1 MVPGLS
7 CRIHLCKF
15 NPCSANYSLGRYNL
29 VRCPVLPVD
38 MHLQQVPT
46 PDVLPAVAVDVLH
59 PLPPPDEPP
68 PDLVE
73 VVAPPLPPLP
83 PPAEPPPD
91 LVELPAAPAAE
102 PSLPV
107 RPPSPEPPPSAELLS
122 IGLPDVH
129 LDDLLELPDVPVLG
143 VLAGVKPAAPT
154 LPLELIDDV
163 EVIAPAVA
171 VRAVV
176 GTIEA
181 ARHKIRARML
191 ALAREIRKQRE
202 PVGYSAFV
210 LFALLKNSAVCM
222 WEGGVHVDLLDTFAP
237 WAKDSETK
245 SPPYAGIPCTLVA
258 TPGCMVE
265 CMPVSEKYPLRH
277 IGHFVAGCP
286 ILGSAVAGNACGFDD
301 FYAARGVATFATIA
315 DGDCAFDVMKLMLG
329 ESSTFESRTGLR
341 IELADYL
348 TDRADALWMHELM
361 VRLGEVD
368 ADDLKTSMSQEVQ
381 PEELDITTTTL
392 VAAPAFPAPAKEA
405 ADEAPSENTV
415 DEETFNALQWAS
427 RLSDYSSVLSL
438 IQSLPKEI
446 VREQVM
452 LYRNRDAE
460 TAVAAAT
467 KQKQKTRLNPKSRY
481 TVKMLVAARFHT
493 FCQSRGVVFQ
503 QRMPYGL
510 MKQFIEDNIIW
521 NGKNNKHQL
530 TSKTI
535 REWYTSWSGQH
546 GSDVNAVAGQGKKVR
561 KEMSFLKSR
570 APVAAHLR
578 LRGFGGGRKYRA
590 PLIRRALY
598 EWFTSI
604 RYAIDWK
611 QLVENRRSRGKK
623 HLARFPRSVLRV
635 KVNQLQA
642 DQAAACILHGVPS
655 VAIKADSWWF
665 KRWEEEFG
673 LSMRQ
678 ANRKYAVPRHVQ
690 KERMEIFWIVLFRV
704 RLFIFM
710 VFGYDPW
717 ILNWDQSPFH
727 HNESG
732 AQNKPTSGIRGSIVP
747 VVEGNSDVKSRW
759 IAQLMTSSRF
769 PAGAGSSSSSK

>member
-1 MVPGLS
+1 
-7 CRIHLCKF
+7 
-15 NPCSANYSLGRYNL
+15 
-29 VRCPVLPVD
+29 

-122 IGLPDVH
+122 IGVPDVH

-467 KQKQKTRLNPKSRY
+467 KQKQKIRLNPKSRY

-503 QRMPYGL
+503 QRVPYGL

-521 NGKNNKHQL
+521 DGK
-530 TSKTI
+530 SK
-535 REWYTSWSGQH
+535 
-546 GSDVNAVAGQGKKVR
+546 K
-561 KEMSFLKSR
+561 
-570 APVAAHLR
+570 
-578 LRGFGGGRKYRA
+578 
-590 PLIRRALY
+590 
-598 EWFTSI
+598 
-604 RYAIDWK
+604 
-611 QLVENRRSRGKK
+611 
-623 HLARFPRSVLRV
+623 
-635 KVNQLQA
+635 
-642 DQAAACILHGVPS
+642 
-655 VAIKADSWWF
+655 
-665 KRWEEEFG
+665 
-673 LSMRQ
+673 
-678 ANRKYAVPRHVQ
+678 
-690 KERMEIFWIVLFRV
+690 
-704 RLFIFM
+704 
-710 VFGYDPW
+710 
-717 ILNWDQSPFH
+717 
-727 HNESG
+727 
-732 AQNKPTSGIRGSIVP
+732 
-747 VVEGNSDVKSRW
+747 NS
-759 IAQLMTSSRF
+759 
-769 PAGAGSSSSSK
+769 